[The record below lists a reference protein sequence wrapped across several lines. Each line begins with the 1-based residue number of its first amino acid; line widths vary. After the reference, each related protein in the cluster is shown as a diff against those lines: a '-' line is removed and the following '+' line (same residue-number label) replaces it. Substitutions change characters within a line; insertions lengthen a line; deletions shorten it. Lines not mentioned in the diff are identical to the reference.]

1 MFLGHNYFKH
11 FLVSVKISC
20 VTYILPFKERAPKL
34 EETEACRYRLYCFSF
49 QLQVKDEALSLLM
62 SMGYQEHAA
71 KRALRMSNQEVESA
85 VNFLVEEKERIA
97 RRDEEDI
104 WRRREIT

>member
-1 MFLGHNYFKH
+1 
-11 FLVSVKISC
+11 
-20 VTYILPFKERAPKL
+20 
-34 EETEACRYRLYCFSF
+34 
-49 QLQVKDEALSLLM
+49 
-62 SMGYQEHAA
+62 MGYQEHAA